1 VTRRI
6 PQVADGVLH
15 VLDPSGGSGIAVA
28 SPSWIAWLTDPATR
42 SFSFQG
48 PSCRYTARKEY
59 RSRGGEYWIAYRK
72 QGGKL
77 HKAYLGKAEDVT
89 LARLED
95 VAAVMADRGGEVVA
109 SPRSD
114 EASGDEGH
122 SRRVDAAST
131 DSHTTADDQ
140 LRERRGHSTSANPL
154 LMTKLAVPST
164 RVSLVPRPRLSE
176 RLEEGLGPQLIL
188 VSAPAGFGKST
199 LLGTWASE
207 LSGSGRPMAWY
218 SLDSGDNDP
227 AQFWRYF
234 FTAIDLLQPGSGKT
248 ALALLGSPQPPP
260 IEAILTTLL
269 NELVDL
275 STNAVLVVDDYH
287 LIESQTIHEALTF
300 FIDHLPPR
308 MHLVIATRMDPPL
321 PLPRMRARGE
331 MTELRAADL
340 RFTPEEAATFLNQVM
355 GLELSAE
362 DTAELEGRTEGWI
375 AGLQMAALAMRD
387 HADIPGFI
395 AAFAG
400 SNRYVL
406 DYLAEE
412 VLARQPE
419 ELQTFLL
426 ETSILDRMSAS
437 LCNAV
442 TGRADGQT
450 ALERLEHANLFVIP
464 LDDERHWYRYHHLFV
479 EVLRQR
485 LRQERPDLVSVLHRR
500 ACGWFERQG
509 LVGEAINHAL
519 AAQDWDR
526 AVRLIESN
534 GVTVVLNQQVQTM
547 LGWIDRVPEELTR
560 ERPALC
566 TIRALALVLFN
577 RPDAAEASLQ
587 EAERYLGANPATD
600 QARTILGRAAVIR
613 AAIARSS
620 GDLERCV
627 AMGRR
632 ALELLPETEFI
643 GRAAARTNA
652 ALAYQVSG
660 NVAPANERA
669 LEEATASFRASG
681 AQVMLLRSIDFLARL
696 RTLQGRLRAAAATY
710 EESAQVAAGRDG
722 LRGTVNSAAYYVG
735 LGDIHREWND
745 LDFAE
750 SHLRRSID
758 LFTGT
763 LSVDAEVVTHGYSSL
778 ARLQQARGRHA
789 DARATLEEFADLA
802 RQRDFFPLLV
812 ARGEAAQVRLDLM
825 QDDLPSAVS
834 WAEGS
839 ELSVVDA
846 ELSYP
851 REAEYLVLARVLIA
865 QGQNDE
871 IGSYLDDALD
881 LLDRLLG
888 AAEGGGRIGSVI
900 EILVLRA
907 VALQAQHESS
917 KALAALE
924 RALVLVQ
931 PEGYVRVFVD
941 EGAPMAVLLS
951 EFFKAQ
957 SKGPRDAQQRPLHSY
972 VRRLLAAFESPH
984 TSTEPPSPGGFVQ
997 RQDQPLFDPP
1007 TAREQ
1012 EVLELIAEGLSNQE
1026 IADQLFIEVGTV
1038 KGYVHSL
1045 LRKLEVDSRT
1055 KAVARARELHLV
1067 FEQ

>member
-1 VTRRI
+1 MARRT
-6 PQVADGVLH
+6 PYVADGMLH
-15 VLDPSGGSGIAVA
+15 IPELRGHPEIEVDSA
-28 SPSWIAWLTDPATR
+28 SWAAWLTDPATR
-42 SFSFQG
+42 SFSFR
-48 PSCRYTARKEY
+48 SSRATYTVRKER

-109 SPRSD
+109 SPSSD
-114 EASGDEGH
+114 ATSGDVGA
-122 SRRVDAAST
+122 SRRVDAAAT
-131 DSHTTADDQ
+131 DSHTTVDDQ
-140 LRERRGHSTSANPL
+140 SRERRRHSTSADPL

-164 RVSLVPRPRLSE
+164 RVSHVPRPRLSE
-176 RLEEGLGPQLIL
+176 RLEEGPGPQLIL

-207 LSGSGRPMAWY
+207 LSGSGRPIVWY

-234 FTAIDLLQPGSGKT
+234 FTAIDLMQPGSGKT
-248 ALALLGSPQPPP
+248 ALALLGSPQAPP

-275 STNAVLVVDDYH
+275 STDAVLVVDDYH

-300 FIDHLPPR
+300 LIDHLPPR
-308 MHLVIATRMDPPL
+308 MSLVIATRMDPPL
-321 PLPRMRARGE
+321 PLARMRVRGE

-355 GLELSAE
+355 GLKLSAE

-426 ETSILDRMSAS
+426 ETSILDRMRAP

-479 EVLRQR
+479 DVLRQR
-485 LRQERPDLVSVLHRR
+485 LRQECPDLVSVLHRR

-519 AAQDWDR
+519 EAQDWER

-534 GVTVVLNQQVQTM
+534 GVTVVLGRQVQTM
-547 LGWIDRVPEELTR
+547 LGWIDRVPEELAR

-587 EAERYLGANPATD
+587 EAERYLGENPATD
-600 QARTILGRAAVIR
+600 QAHTILGRAAVIR

-620 GDLERCV
+620 GDIERCV

-632 ALELLPETEFI
+632 ALELLPETEST

-669 LEEATASFRASG
+669 LEEVTASFHTSG

-710 EESAQVAAGRDG
+710 EESAQVASGRDG

-745 LDFAE
+745 LDSAE
-750 SHLRRSID
+750 SYLRRGID
-758 LFTGT
+758 MFTGT
-763 LSVDAEVVTHGYSSL
+763 MSVDAEVVTHGYLAL

-789 DARATLEEFADLA
+789 DAQATLEKFAELA
-802 RQRDFFPLLV
+802 RQRDFFSLLA
-812 ARGEAAQVRLDLM
+812 ARGEAALAGLALV
-825 QDDLPSAVS
+825 QDDLPAAVS
-834 WAEGS
+834 WAEASG
-839 ELSVVDA
+839 LGAYD
-846 ELSYP
+846 ELSYR
-851 REAEYLVLARVLIA
+851 REEQYLTRARVLIA
-865 QGQNDE
+865 QEQLNPMN
-871 IGSYLDDALD
+871 SYLDEALG
-881 LLDRLLG
+881 LLDRLFT
-888 AAEGGGRIGSVI
+888 ASQSAGRMGSVI
-900 EILVLRA
+900 EILALRA
-907 VALQAQHESS
+907 LALQARQEWNESLPTLES
-917 KALAALE
+917 ALTLAE
-924 RALVLVQ
+924 

-951 EFFKAQ
+951 EILKRRRRGSRNA
-957 SKGPRDAQQRPLHSY
+957 RQRAVSVY
-972 VRRLLAAFESPH
+972 ARRLLVAFESPH
-984 TSTEPPSPGGFVQ
+984 TNTEPPVGRAPES
-997 RQDQPLFDPP
+997 DLTMLDPL
-1007 TAREQ
+1007 TARER
-1012 EVLELIAEGLSNQE
+1012 EVLGLIAEGLSNRD
-1026 IADQLFIEVGTV
+1026 IAAQLFIATSTV

-1055 KAVARARELHLV
+1055 KAISRARELHLLS
-1067 FEQ
+1067 E

>member
-1 VTRRI
+1 MTRRI

-15 VLDPSGGSGIAVA
+15 VLDPSGGPEIAVA

-48 PSCRYTARKEY
+48 PRCRYTARKEQ
-59 RSRGGEYWIAYRK
+59 RSRGGEYWVAYRK

-77 HKAYLGKAEDVT
+77 HKTYLGKAEDVT

-95 VAAVMADRGGEVVA
+95 VAAVMANRGGEVVA
-109 SPRSD
+109 SPLSD
-114 EASGDEGH
+114 TTSGDSGP
-122 SRRVDAAST
+122 SRRVDAAAT
-131 DSHTTADDQ
+131 DSHTTVDDQ
-140 LRERRGHSTSANPL
+140 LRERRRHSTSADPL

-199 LLGTWASE
+199 LLGTWASK

-248 ALALLGSPQPPP
+248 ALALLRSPQAPP
-260 IEAILTTLL
+260 IESILTTLL
-269 NELVDL
+269 NELVGL
-275 STNAVLVVDDYH
+275 STDAVLVVDDYH

-300 FIDHLPPR
+300 LIDHLPPR
-308 MHLVIATRMDPPL
+308 MSLVIATRMDPPL

-340 RFTPEEAATFLNQVM
+340 RFTPEEAATFLNRVM

-387 HADIPGFI
+387 HADVSGFI

-426 ETSILDRMSAS
+426 ETSILDRMRAP

-479 EVLRQR
+479 DVLRQR
-485 LRQERPDLVSVLHRR
+485 LRQEHPDLVSVLHRR

-519 AAQDWDR
+519 AAQDWEG

-534 GVTVVLNQQVQTM
+534 GIMVVLNRQVQTM
-547 LGWIDRVPEELTR
+547 LGWIDRVPEELVR

-587 EAERYLGANPATD
+587 EAERYLGGNPTTD
-600 QARTILGRAAVIR
+600 QARTILGRVAVTR

-632 ALELLPETEFI
+632 ALELLPETEST

-652 ALAYQVSG
+652 ALAYQASG
-660 NVAPANERA
+660 DVAPANERA
-669 LEEATASFRASG
+669 LEEVTASFHASG

-710 EESAQVAAGRDG
+710 EESAQVASGRDG

-745 LDFAE
+745 LDSAE
-750 SHLRRSID
+750 SHLRRGID
-758 LFTGT
+758 MFTGT
-763 LSVDAEVVTHGYSSL
+763 MSVDAEVVTHGYLSL

-789 DARATLEEFADLA
+789 DAQATLEEFADLA
-802 RQRDFFPLLV
+802 RQRDFFSLLA
-812 ARGEAAQVRLDLM
+812 ARGEAALARLALV
-825 QDDLPSAVS
+825 QDDLPAAVS
-834 WAEGS
+834 WAEASGLGAYD
-839 ELSVVDA
+839 EP
-846 ELSYP
+846 SYR
-851 REAEYLVLARVLIA
+851 REEQYLTLARVLIA
-865 QGQNDE
+865 QGQLGPRN
-871 IGSYLDDALD
+871 SYLDDALG
-881 LLDRLLG
+881 LLDRLITVAQG
-888 AAEGGGRIGSVI
+888 AGRMGSVI
-900 EILVLRA
+900 EILALRA
-907 VALQAQHESS
+907 LALQARQEWSES
-917 KALAALE
+917 LPALE
-924 RALVLVQ
+924 SALTLAE

-951 EFFKAQ
+951 EIFKRRRRGARNARQ
-957 SKGPRDAQQRPLHSY
+957 HAVSVYA
-972 VRRLLAAFESPH
+972 RRLLVAFESPH
-984 TSTEPPSPGGFVQ
+984 TNTEPLVGHAPESDRPML
-997 RQDQPLFDPP
+997 DPL
-1007 TAREQ
+1007 TARER
-1012 EVLELIAEGLSNQE
+1012 EVLELIAENLSNRE
-1026 IADQLFIEVGTV
+1026 IADRLFIATSTV

-1055 KAVARARELHLV
+1055 KAISRARELHLLS
-1067 FEQ
+1067 E

>member
-1 VTRRI
+1 MTRRI
-6 PQVADGVLH
+6 PQVTDGVLH
-15 VLDPSGGSGIAVA
+15 VLDPSGGPEIAVA

-48 PSCRYTARKEY
+48 LGCRYTARKEH
-59 RSRGGEYWIAYRK
+59 RSRGGEYWVAYRK

-89 LARLED
+89 LARLEG
-95 VAAVMADRGGEVVA
+95 VAAVMADRGSEVVTR
-109 SPRSD
+109 PLSD
-114 EASGDEGH
+114 ATSGDGGL
-122 SRRVDAAST
+122 SRHVDAAAT
-131 DSHTTADDQ
+131 ISHKTADDQ
-140 LRERRGHSTSANPL
+140 LRERRHHSTGADPL
-154 LMTKLAVPST
+154 LMTKLAIPST

-207 LSGSGRPMAWY
+207 LSGSGRPTAWY

-234 FTAIDLLQPGSGKT
+234 FTAIDLLQPGPGRT
-248 ALALLGSPQPPP
+248 ALALLDAPQAPP

-269 NELVDL
+269 NELVGL
-275 STNAVLVVDDYH
+275 STDAVLVVDDYH

-300 FIDHLPPR
+300 LIDHLPPR
-308 MHLVIATRMDPPL
+308 MSLVISTRMDPPL

-362 DTAELEGRTEGWI
+362 YTAELEGRTEGWI

-426 ETSILDRMSAS
+426 ETSILDRMRAP

-479 EVLRQR
+479 DVLRQR
-485 LRQERPDLVSVLHRR
+485 LRQEYPDLVSVLHRR

-519 AAQDWDR
+519 AAQDWER

-534 GVTVVLNQQVQTM
+534 GIMVVLGRQVQTM
-547 LGWIDRVPEELTR
+547 LGWIERVPEELAR

-577 RPDAAEASLQ
+577 RPDAAEASLR
-587 EAERYLGANPATD
+587 EAECYLGGNPTTD

-632 ALELLPETEFI
+632 GLELLPETEST

-669 LEEATASFRASG
+669 LEEVTASFHASG

-710 EESAQVAAGRDG
+710 EESAQMASGRDG

-745 LDFAE
+745 LDSAE
-750 SHLRRSID
+750 SHLGRGID
-758 LFTGT
+758 MFTGT
-763 LSVDAEVVTHGYSSL
+763 MSVDAEVVTHGYLSL

-789 DARATLEEFADLA
+789 DAQATLEEFADLA
-802 RQRDFFPLLV
+802 RQRDFFSLLA
-812 ARGEAAQVRLDLM
+812 ARGEAALARLALV
-825 QDDLPSAVS
+825 QDDLSAAVS
-834 WAEGS
+834 WAEASG
-839 ELSVVDA
+839 LGAYD
-846 ELSYP
+846 ELSYR
-851 REAEYLVLARVLIA
+851 REEQYLTRVRVLIA
-865 QGQNDE
+865 RGQLVPRN
-871 IGSYLDDALD
+871 SYLDDALG
-881 LLDRLLG
+881 LLDRLFTAAQG
-888 AAEGGGRIGSVI
+888 AERMGSVI
-900 EILVLRA
+900 EILALRA
-907 VALQAQHESS
+907 LTLQARQELSESLPTLES
-917 KALAALE
+917 ALTLAE
-924 RALVLVQ
+924 

-951 EFFKAQ
+951 EIFKRRRRGA
-957 SKGPRDAQQRPLHSY
+957 RNARQRAVSVY
-972 VRRLLAAFESPH
+972 ARRLLVAFESPH
-984 TSTEPPSPGGFVQ
+984 TNTEPLVGRAPASDRPML
-997 RQDQPLFDPP
+997 DPL
-1007 TAREQ
+1007 TARER
-1012 EVLELIAEGLSNQE
+1012 EVLELIAENLSNRE
-1026 IADQLFIEVGTV
+1026 IAARLFIATSTV

-1055 KAVARARELHLV
+1055 KAISRARELHLLS
-1067 FEQ
+1067 E

>member
-1 VTRRI
+1 MTRRI
-6 PQVADGVLH
+6 PQVADGVLR
-15 VLDPSGGSGIAVA
+15 VLDPSGGPEIAVA

-48 PSCRYTARKEY
+48 ASCRYTARKEH
-59 RSRGGEYWIAYRK
+59 RSRGGEYWVAYRK

-95 VAAVMADRGGEVVA
+95 VAAEMADRGGEVVA
-109 SPRSD
+109 SPPSD
-114 EASGDEGH
+114 ATSGDGGA
-122 SRRVDAAST
+122 SRPVDAAASEV
-131 DSHTTADDQ
+131 HTTVDDRQ
-140 LRERRGHSTSANPL
+140 RERRRHGTGADPL

-164 RVSLVPRPRLSE
+164 RASLVPRPRLSE
-176 RLEEGLGPQLIL
+176 RLEEGLEAQLIL

-199 LLGTWASE
+199 LLGAWASE

-218 SLDSGDNDP
+218 SLDSADNDP
-227 AQFWRYF
+227 GQFWRYF
-234 FTAIDLLQPGSGKT
+234 VTAVDLLQPGSGKT
-248 ALALLGSPQPPP
+248 ALALLGSPQAPP

-275 STNAVLVVDDYH
+275 STDAVLVVDDYH

-300 FIDHLPPR
+300 LIDHLPPR

-321 PLPRMRARGE
+321 PLSRLRVRGE

-375 AGLQMAALAMRD
+375 AGLQMAALAMQDR
-387 HADIPGFI
+387 ADVPGFI

-426 ETSILDRMSAS
+426 ETSILDRIRAS

-442 TGRADGQT
+442 TGGADGQT

-485 LRQERPDLVSVLHRR
+485 LRQEHPDLVSVLHRR

-519 AAQDWDR
+519 AAKDWER

-534 GVTVVLNQQVQTM
+534 GVTVVLGRQVQTM
-547 LGWIDRVPEELTR
+547 LGWIDRVPEELAR

-566 TIRALALVLFN
+566 TIRALALVLSN
-577 RPDAAEASLQ
+577 RPDAAEASLR
-587 EAERYLGANPATD
+587 EAERYLGGNPTTD

-632 ALELLPETEFI
+632 ALELLPETESI
-643 GRAAARTNA
+643 ARASAKTNED
-652 ALAYQVSG
+652 LEYLLSG

-669 LEEATASFRASG
+669 LEEVAASFHASG

-710 EESAQVAAGRDG
+710 EESAQVASGRDG
-722 LRGTVNSAAYYVG
+722 LPGTVNSAAYYVG

-745 LDFAE
+745 LDSAE
-750 SHLRRSID
+750 SHLRRGVD

-763 LSVDAEVVTHGYSSL
+763 LSVDADVVTHGYLSL
-778 ARLQQARGRHA
+778 ARLQQTRGRHA
-789 DARATLEEFADLA
+789 DAQATLEEFADLA
-802 RQRDFFPLLV
+802 RQRDFFSLLA
-812 ARGEAAQVRLDLM
+812 ARGEAALARLALV
-825 QDDLPSAVS
+825 QGDLPAALS
-834 WAEGS
+834 WAEASGLGACD
-839 ELSVVDA
+839 EPN
-846 ELSYP
+846 YR
-851 REAEYLVLARVLIA
+851 REEQYLTRARVLSA
-865 QGQNDE
+865 QGRLDPR
-871 IGSYLDDALD
+871 GSYLDDALG
-881 LLDRLLG
+881 LLDRLFE
-888 AAEGGGRIGSVI
+888 AAEGAGRLGSLI
-900 EILVLRA
+900 EILALRA
-907 VALQAQHESS
+907 LALQARQEWSESLTTLES
-917 KALAALE
+917 ALTLAE
-924 RALVLVQ
+924 

-941 EGAPMAVLLS
+941 EGAPMAALLS
-951 EFFKAQ
+951 EIF
-957 SKGPRDAQQRPLHSY
+957 
-972 VRRLLAAFESPH
+972 
-984 TSTEPPSPGGFVQ
+984 
-997 RQDQPLFDPP
+997 
-1007 TAREQ
+1007 
-1012 EVLELIAEGLSNQE
+1012 
-1026 IADQLFIEVGTV
+1026 
-1038 KGYVHSL
+1038 
-1045 LRKLEVDSRT
+1045 
-1055 KAVARARELHLV
+1055 
-1067 FEQ
+1067 

>member
-1 VTRRI
+1 VTRRT
-6 PQVADGVLH
+6 PQVADGVLR
-15 VLDPSGGSGIAVA
+15 VLDPSGGPEIAVA

-42 SFSFQG
+42 SFSFQCSSG
-48 PSCRYTARKEY
+48 RYTARKEH
-59 RSRGGEYWIAYRK
+59 RSRGGEYWVAYRK

-109 SPRSD
+109 SPLSD
-114 EASGDEGH
+114 VTSGDGGP
-122 SRRVDAAST
+122 SRRVDAAAT
-131 DSHTTADDQ
+131 DSHTTVDDQ
-140 LRERRGHSTSANPL
+140 LRERGDQSSSADPL

-199 LLGTWASE
+199 LLGTWAAE

-218 SLDSGDNDP
+218 SLDSADNDP

-248 ALALLGSPQPPP
+248 ALALLGSPQAPP
-260 IEAILTTLL
+260 IEAILITLL

-275 STNAVLVVDDYH
+275 STDAVLVVDDYH

-300 FIDHLPPR
+300 LIDHLPPR
-308 MHLVIATRMDPPL
+308 MSLVIATRMDPPL

-375 AGLQMAALAMRD
+375 VGLQMAALAMRD

-400 SNRYVL
+400 SNRHVL

-426 ETSILDRMSAS
+426 ETSILDRMSAP

-442 TGRADGQT
+442 TGRTDGQT
-450 ALERLEHANLFVIP
+450 ALERLEQANLFVIP

-479 EVLRQR
+479 DVLRQR
-485 LRQERPDLVSVLHRR
+485 LRQERPDLVSALHRR

-519 AAQDWDR
+519 AAQDWER
-526 AVRLIESN
+526 AVRLIESD
-534 GVTVVLNQQVQTM
+534 GITVVLGRQVQTM
-547 LGWIDRVPEELTR
+547 LGWIDRVPKELAR

-577 RPDAAEASLQ
+577 RPDAAEASLR
-587 EAERYLGANPATD
+587 EAERYLGGNSTTD
-600 QARTILGRAAVIR
+600 QARTILGRASVIR

-632 ALELLPETEFI
+632 ALELLPETEFT

-669 LEEATASFRASG
+669 LEEVTASFHASG

-710 EESAQVAAGRDG
+710 EESAQVASGRDG
-722 LRGTVNSAAYYVG
+722 LRGAVNSAAYYVG

-745 LDFAE
+745 LDSAE
-750 SHLRRSID
+750 SHLRRGVD

-763 LSVDAEVVTHGYSSL
+763 LSVDADVVTHGYLSL

-789 DARATLEEFADLA
+789 DAQATLEEFADLA
-802 RQRDFFPLLV
+802 LQRDFFSLLT
-812 ARGEAAQVRLDLM
+812 ARGEAALARLALV
-825 QDDLPSAVS
+825 QDDLPAAVS
-834 WAEGS
+834 WAEASG
-839 ELSVVDA
+839 LSACD
-846 ELSYP
+846 EPSYR
-851 REAEYLVLARVLIA
+851 REEQYLTRARVLIA
-865 QGQNDE
+865 QGQPGPMN
-871 IGSYLDDALD
+871 SCLDDALG
-881 LLDRLLG
+881 LLDRLFK
-888 AAEGGGRIGSVI
+888 AAEGAGRMGSVI
-900 EILVLRA
+900 EILALRA
-907 VALQAQHESS
+907 LALQARQEWSESLPTLES
-917 KALAALE
+917 ALTLAE
-924 RALVLVQ
+924 

-941 EGAPMAVLLS
+941 EGAPMAALLS
-951 EFFKAQ
+951 EILKRRR
-957 SKGPRDAQQRPLHSY
+957 GPRNARQRAVSVY
-972 VRRLLAAFESPH
+972 ARRLLVAFESPH
-984 TSTEPPSPGGFVQ
+984 TNTEPAAGRAPESDRPML
-997 RQDQPLFDPP
+997 DPL
-1007 TAREQ
+1007 TARER
-1012 EVLELIAEGLSNQE
+1012 EVLELIAEGLSNRE
-1026 IADQLFIEVGTV
+1026 IAARLFIATSTV

-1045 LRKLEVDSRT
+1045 LRKLEADSRT
-1055 KAVARARELHLV
+1055 KAISRARDLHLLS
-1067 FEQ
+1067 E